1 MQRLWQRIDR
11 WLFEEY
17 RTDAVSLGF
26 FRIFFGCY
34 LVLRTLPLGYWIR
47 ELPPTAFC
55 PPVSFAAFFQHYPPH
70 WIIVALNAATALCAC
85 TLLLGFRTVFSS
97 IGVAVGLVSIES
109 FCYADGKIDH
119 RILEVITPLALAFSG
134 WGSALSIDAK
144 RSSGEAGRFSRNHAV
159 SLAILAMLIG
169 FALFTAGFA
178 KIRGGWLSPNV
189 LATRWQLLPNYYLV
203 GRKVG
208 AAFWALENLPPWLWK
223 GMDWFTVIWEAGF
236 VLTVMRR
243 GWCRLA
249 CAFGALFH
257 FGAWQLF
264 DIEFDV
270 NEMAYSALV
279 SWAFV
284 SEGATERVVG
294 FARGLSTRARIALC
308 AAPFLT
314 AALSVFLLGSPPNDA
329 LSLHLGPILLTLG
342 LLMALG
348 FVFRQVQISVM
359 KLVIK

>member
-1 MQRLWQRIDR
+1 MHRLRQRIDR

-17 RTDAVSLGF
+17 RTDAASLGF

-47 ELPPTAFC
+47 ELPPTSFC
-55 PPVSFAAFFQHYPPH
+55 PPVSVAAFFQHYPSH
-70 WIIVALNAATALCAC
+70 WVIVALNAATALSAC
-85 TLLLGFRTVFSS
+85 MLVLGMNTVFSS
-97 IGVAVGLVSIES
+97 IGVAVGLVSIET

-134 WGSALSIDAK
+134 WGTAFSIDAK
-144 RSSGEAGRFSRNHAV
+144 RGPEEARRFSANHSV

-178 KIRGGWLSPNV
+178 KVHGGWLSPNV
-189 LATRWQLLPNYYLV
+189 LATRWQLMPNYYLV

-208 AAFWALENLPPWLWK
+208 AASWALENLPPSLWK
-223 GMDWFTVIWEAGF
+223 CMDWSTVLWEAGF
-236 VLTVMRR
+236 ILTVIRR
-243 GWCRLA
+243 TWCRLA

-284 SEGATERVVG
+284 SKGATDRVRR
-294 FARGLSTRARIALC
+294 FAEGLSLRARHILC
-308 AAPFLT
+308 AVPFAT
-314 AALSVFLLGSPPNDA
+314 AAMSVFFLGSPPNDA

-342 LLMALG
+342 LLLALG
-348 FVFRQVQISVM
+348 FAFRLIQISVM

>member
-1 MQRLWQRIDR
+1 MRHLWQRIDR

-26 FRIFFGCY
+26 FRVFFGSY

-47 ELPPTAFC
+47 ELPPTSFC
-55 PPVSFAAFFQHYPPH
+55 PPVSFAALFQHYPPH
-70 WIIVALNAATALCAC
+70 WVIVALNAATALCAC
-85 TLLLGFRTVFSS
+85 MLVVGYRTVFSS
-97 IGVAVGLVSIES
+97 IGVAVGLVAIES

-119 RILEVITPLALAFSG
+119 RILEVITPLTLAFSG
-134 WGSALSIDAK
+134 WGSTFSIDA
-144 RSSGEAGRFSRNHAV
+144 RRGSGEARRFSTNHAP

-178 KIRGGWLSPNV
+178 KIHGGWLNQNV
-189 LATRWQLLPNYYLV
+189 LATRWQLMPNYYLV

-208 AAFWALENLPPWLWK
+208 AASWALEKLPPWLWK
-223 GMDWFTVIWEAGF
+223 CMDWSTVLWEAGF
-236 VLTVMRR
+236 ILTVPRR
-243 GWCRLA
+243 ALCRLA

-279 SWAFV
+279 SWAFL
-284 SEGATERVVG
+284 SEGATERIRRFVE
-294 FARGLSTRARIALC
+294 GLSTRTRLAAR
-308 AAPFLT
+308 AAPF
-314 AALSVFLLGSPPNDA
+314 AMAGASVFLFGSPPNEA
-329 LSLHLGPILLTLG
+329 LSLHLGPILLTVG
-342 LLMALG
+342 LLFALVY
-348 FVFRQVQISVM
+348 VFGLIQISVIR
-359 KLVIK
+359 LVIK